1 MMQEL
6 GERIAKVETRQDI
19 AETRLKA
26 HGEQIDELMKQN
38 VHQDDKLN
46 QICRETKD
54 NTELSRSIKGG
65 IKTIQWMFYGAT
77 AVLGLY
83 LTLKQLGWM

>member
-1 MMQEL
+1 MQETN
-6 GERIAKVETRQDI
+6 ERIKATEVRLDI
-19 AETRLKA
+19 HDQRLKA
-26 HGEQIDELMKQN
+26 HGEQIDELMKKN
-38 VHQDDKLN
+38 VKQDDKLN

-65 IKTIQWMFYGAT
+65 IKTIQYMFYAAT
-77 AVLGLY
+77 TVLGLY

>member
-1 MMQEL
+1 MQEL
-6 GERIAKVETRQDI
+6 GERVAKVETRMDI
-19 AETRLKA
+19 ADARLKA
-26 HGEQIDELMKQN
+26 HGDELDALREQN
-38 VHQDDKLN
+38 IKQDDKLN

-83 LTLKQLGWM
+83 LTIKQLGWM

>member
-1 MMQEL
+1 MQEL

-65 IKTIQWMFYGAT
+65 IKTLQWLFYGAT
-77 AVLGLY
+77 GVLGLY